1 MSSQRR
7 PGAPRGPL
15 PAGVYWRRR
24 VFVLGV
30 AFALVF
36 VLARWLGGSSD
47 GSDDDAPAAEQAGS
61 QVQATDT
68 VTAGATDATATE
80 TAGKPGK
87 KGKPTLA
94 VPEGACDSSDIAIT
108 PSVAK
113 GAEAGRDVK
122 LRLSLQTNTSE
133 ACTWQ
138 VSRSTVVVRISQG
151 GQQVWS
157 TQQCPGAVPAESVV
171 VRRAVATV
179 VELTWEE
186 ARESRAHC
194 MRRTDWAM
202 PGDYTISAA
211 PMGGEP
217 AEAAFTLGKTTRET
231 KTVSPDATTEKT
243 QKKAQ
248 RKSGKK
254 PTTPTN

>member
-30 AFALVF
+30 AFSLVF

-47 GSDDDAPAAEQAGS
+47 GSDDKTPTAEQAGS
-61 QVQATDT
+61 QVQATGT
-68 VTAGATDATATE
+68 VTAGATEATTTQA
-80 TAGKPGK
+80 AGERGK
-87 KGKPTLA
+87 KGKSSLA
-94 VPEGACDSSDIAIT
+94 VPEGACEPADIAIT

-113 GAEAGRDVK
+113 GAEAGRDVT
-122 LRLSLQTNTSE
+122 LRLSLQTLTSE

-138 VSRSTVVVRISQG
+138 VSRSSVVVRISQG

-157 TQQCPGAVPAESVV
+157 TQQCPRAVPAESVV

-194 MRRTDWAM
+194 TRRADWAM

-211 PMGGEP
+211 PLGGEP
-217 AEAAFTLGKTTRET
+217 AEAAFVLGKTTAET
-231 KTVSPDATTEKT
+231 VTSTPDAETEKP
-243 QKKAQ
+243 
-248 RKSGKK
+248 RKK
-254 PTTPTN
+254 PTKPTN